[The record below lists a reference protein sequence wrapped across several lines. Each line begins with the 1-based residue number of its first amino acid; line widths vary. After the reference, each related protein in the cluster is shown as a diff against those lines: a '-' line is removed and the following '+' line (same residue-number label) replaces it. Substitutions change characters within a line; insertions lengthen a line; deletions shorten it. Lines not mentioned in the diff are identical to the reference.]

1 MTDLV
6 IGQEFQIGY
15 CSKLVKNEYRA
26 MTNQSEPRFPPEM
39 LPENIGKRMKLLR
52 EAFDLQPSEIADMI
66 GIERTY
72 WTRFEKG
79 HRPISDIA
87 AYLLVDRFGI
97 TLDWLILGRWDKLPL
112 DVANKLRSAAAR

>member
-1 MTDLV
+1 
-6 IGQEFQIGY
+6 
-15 CSKLVKNEYRA
+15 
-26 MTNQSEPRFPPEM
+26 
-39 LPENIGKRMKLLR
+39 MKLLR

-79 HRPISDIA
+79 HRPISDLA
-87 AYLLVDRFGI
+87 AYLLVDRFSI

-112 DVANKLRSAAAR
+112 DVANKLRSAATR

>member
-1 MTDLV
+1 
-6 IGQEFQIGY
+6 
-15 CSKLVKNEYRA
+15 

-79 HRPISDIA
+79 HRPISDLA

-112 DVANKLRSAAAR
+112 DVANKLRSAATR